1 VCAKILA
8 LIEDL
13 LPKVKP
19 DSCINLIKST
29 KSLLNGNFPYAK
41 TVSMIGVY
49 IKMTKNNNFKIIAA
63 SFDGIRGVI
72 KFYH

>member
-1 VCAKILA
+1 M
-8 LIEDL
+8 

-29 KSLLNGNFPYAK
+29 KSLLNGHFPYNK
-41 TVSMIGVY
+41 TVAMIDVY
-49 IKMTKNNNFKIIAA
+49 IKMTKSNNFKIVAA

-72 KFYH
+72 KFYHEELIASKKID